1 MSSQRWEAAMLSISR
16 PRALR
21 SAAIGLTVAVT
32 LGVPLA
38 PGHAAVS
45 DARVQLAQYY
55 PYGSPSRG
63 YARPPCGAVNN
74 PWGGAARGAAVGAI
88 FGGIGGN
95 AGTGAAVGAGVGLLK
110 RSIQNSN
117 SRANGYCY

>member
-1 MSSQRWEAAMLSISR
+1 MFSISG
-16 PRALR
+16 PRAFR
-21 SAAIGLTVAVT
+21 SAAIGLTVAIAFG
-32 LGVPLA
+32 LPLA
-38 PGHAAVS
+38 PSRAAVS
-45 DARVQLAQYY
+45 EPRVQLAQYY
-55 PYGSPSRG
+55 PYSSPAPG
-63 YARPPCGAVNN
+63 YYARRPPCGAVNN

-110 RSIQNSN
+110 RSIENSN